1 MRLTAVFRLKH
12 QKVRASPTSLSRTSV
27 FFLFGFSVRHWVDDS
42 TLSFCL
48 FFFSFCGEEEKVW
61 VDKEEDIYYVR
72 YVAFCI
78 KFKESLPNLLPFCV

>member
-48 FFFSFCGEEEKVW
+48 FFFPFVEKRRRFGW
-61 VDKEEDIYYVR
+61 
-72 YVAFCI
+72 I
-78 KFKESLPNLLPFCV
+78 KRKTFIMCVMLRFV